1 MLGNADSPPPPPPSG
16 LSCLTNQV
24 KGVSYGAAKR
34 WQPSLR
40 RKFGVFLLYR
50 AMKVLVADGVREIH
64 PGDL

>member
-1 MLGNADSPPPPPPSG
+1 
-16 LSCLTNQV
+16 V

-50 AMKVLVADGVREIH
+50 AMKVLVADGVREVH